1 MEKIDYRK
9 KLKHLYQPS
18 AKEIVIVNV
27 PKMNFLMVDGE
38 GDPNTSQSYV
48 EAIEALFAVAY
59 TLKFMIKKGPRAI
72 DYGVMP
78 PEGLWWTDDMSTFS
92 MKDKSNWKWT
102 MMIMQPGVV
111 TKTLVAKAIAEVQKK
126 KDPAALGKVRFEALA
141 EGKCAQTLHL
151 GPFSAEGPT
160 IQKVHQ
166 FIDARGQRVGKH
178 HEIYLTDIRKADPAK
193 WKTIIRQPMQ

>member
-126 KDPAALGKVRFEALA
+126 KDPAALGKVRFQFVKSLFAAVLGYEARMNSHPT
-141 EGKCAQTLHL
+141 G
-151 GPFSAEGPT
+151 GSA
-160 IQKVHQ
+160 V
-166 FIDARGQRVGKH
+166 FRRQRSPG
-178 HEIYLTDIRKADPAK
+178 D
-193 WKTIIRQPMQ
+193 